1 MHRSNVIKSV
11 AGLLVAAAALLWA
24 GHVVTPEPST
34 VQGLARDRAYAASV
48 QHGEREE
55 SGVRMAGALGRAL
68 DGEARIAAERARLA
82 HVFFLAGGV
91 VMVCAIGTLLLP
103 DGSAARRHTSDA

>member
-1 MHRSNVIKSV
+1 
-11 AGLLVAAAALLWA
+11 
-24 GHVVTPEPST
+24 
-34 VQGLARDRAYAASV
+34 
-48 QHGEREE
+48 
-55 SGVRMAGALGRAL
+55 MAGALGRAL

-103 DGSAARRHTSDA
+103 DGSAARRHTSGA

>member
-55 SGVRMAGALGRAL
+55 SGVRMA
-68 DGEARIAAERARLA
+68 AERARLA

-103 DGSAARRHTSDA
+103 DGSAARRHTSGA